1 MRTIGNTILPSPSSF
16 ASDSTPVSLPTTTSL
31 ATSTDAPPTAS
42 TSTSSSSDLTFKT
55 TQTDIDD
62 ISAQKRPRR
71 RFYKMGHRSSGEIA
85 RDLNRQP
92 TRLSRYG
99 LKLAVQNIFRPG
111 RESSSEG
118 SNITLPLPRTGT
130 VRNSNDSKDVGEFD
144 LPALRK
150 VRKEKERSDV
160 KNGTYTTGFEG
171 VQAESVQADAEATSQ
186 SNRAPLATIFCDPNR
201 VNDTHDASSA
211 NASDF
216 SIYTSASEGSEV
228 EVEGGVALTEEA
240 VEMHTPDILAV
251 DVGAVKTI
259 SVVQDVEMGDDDD
272 DADEGLSSI
281 MAQV

>member
-171 VQAESVQADAEATSQ
+171 VQAGAEAATQ
-186 SNRAPLATIFCDPNR
+186 PGRAPLATIFCDPKR
-201 VNDTHDASSA
+201 ATGSHDEGTS

-259 SVVQDVEMGDDDD
+259 SVVQDIEMGDDED